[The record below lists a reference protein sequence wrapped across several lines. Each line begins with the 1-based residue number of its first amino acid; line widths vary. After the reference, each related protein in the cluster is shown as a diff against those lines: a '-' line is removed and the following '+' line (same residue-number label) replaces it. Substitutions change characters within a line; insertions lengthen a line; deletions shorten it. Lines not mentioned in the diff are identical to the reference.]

1 MDSLRCGMSVCVC
14 VGGGL
19 KCGLRGDYMETAYTH
34 RIGAV
39 YGNWKLEDFRQ
50 FDVYL
55 GCPLDPCISRGG
67 LVGWACVSR
76 PWALIGAI
84 ISTYYGVMHRQF
96 IISFGEF
103 AGLLCSCR
111 PYRLAQPRSK
121 SLYDYIFFIC
131 S

>member
-1 MDSLRCGMSVCVC
+1 MGVDSLRCGMSVCVWVG

-50 FDVYL
+50 VDVYL

-67 LVGWACVSR
+67 GWSGGWVS
-76 PWALIGAI
+76 LGH
-84 ISTYYGVMHRQF
+84 GH
-96 IISFGEF
+96 
-103 AGLLCSCR
+103 
-111 PYRLAQPRSK
+111 
-121 SLYDYIFFIC
+121 
-131 S
+131 